1 MLLVYKCKPG
11 SLRIIKKITCKQVI
25 CKIFCLL
32 KSNNL
37 TFLVCFYACVSL
49 KRKGCD
55 SHASANL
62 ILLSVYLF
70 GELCWSIFLNLIGG
84 VSMKYLF
91 LVMYLTPFSHS
102 SLVIKTGVFTQSQ
115 TSWWWSADLCQ
126 PWLSSPKHFFLK
138 LWFIDRDIQG
148 STLCLMFPIV
158 KHHCCPWFSSGVLLL
173 GKNGSYFNIYY
184 FLFLR
189 LYFNSIM
196 SFSPFFSL

>member
-1 MLLVYKCKPG
+1 MIYKCKPG
-11 SLRIIKKITCKQVI
+11 SLRIIKKITYKQEI
-25 CKIFCLL
+25 CKIFYLH

-37 TFLVCFYACVSL
+37 TFLVCFYGCVSL
-49 KRKGCD
+49 KRKGRD

-62 ILLSVYLF
+62 ILLSVCLF
-70 GELCWSIFLNLIGG
+70 GELCWNLFLNLIGG

-91 LVMYLTPFSHS
+91 LVMYLTSFPLS

-115 TSWWWSADLCQ
+115 ASWWWSADLCQ
-126 PWLSSPKHFFLK
+126 PWLSSPKHFFLE
-138 LWFIDRDIQG
+138 LWFIDWDIRG
-148 STLCLMFPIV
+148 STLFLMFPIV

-196 SFSPFFSL
+196 SFCPFFSL